1 MASQITMPHAR
12 SIAGQVHLTWYKSTP
27 RFTADSQA
35 GKSDQPWFVRV
46 HRQVEPAFVRGEDYN
61 EYFMLAKL
69 TAGEVVF
76 EGELMPTNGRK
87 FTWVDTSAD
96 FQTTY
101 SYYIEVE
108 GDDTPVGPVP
118 IRHADP
124 EVYWSY
130 DRLLEE
136 LSQLVE
142 RYGSSVPMELDH
154 CGQTGA
160 GRAIPRLRIGQRGP
174 RLALVGLI
182 HPGEAGPELIV
193 GALAQILKRA
203 PELFEHT
210 QILAL
215 PAVNIDARE
224 LQAQGVPWYIR
235 RTITGVDL
243 NRNFPADWD
252 TPALGYGLDSR
263 DPDALTYRGPEPAS
277 AAETQAV
284 MAAMEA
290 SPPDVVISYHAVAS
304 LCSLPALF
312 PVKAKDDA
320 NYVAKCLAVGETFAA
335 GGFADKPFDSRW
347 VRPGCTE
354 GSLPLWVYQRFNVPS
369 LDLEMG
375 ATDTKEVKLAREDRV
390 TRELVATY
398 QGKHADALQS
408 VLGMLAQQPVV

>member
-1 MASQITMPHAR
+1 MASQITMPRAR
-12 SIAGQVHLTWYKSTP
+12 SIAGQVYLAWYKSTP
-27 RFTADSQA
+27 RFTADAQA
-35 GKSDQPWFVRV
+35 GTSDQPWFVRV
-46 HRQVEPAFVRGEDYN
+46 YRQPEPAFVRGEDYD
-61 EYFMLAKL
+61 EYFMTAKL
-69 TAGEVVF
+69 TAREVVF
-76 EGELMPTNGRK
+76 EGELTPSNGRK
-87 FTWVDTSAD
+87 FTWVDDSAE

-108 GDDTPVGPVP
+108 GDDEPVGPVP

-130 DRLLEE
+130 DRLQSE
-136 LSQLVE
+136 LTQLVD
-142 RYGSSVPMELDH
+142 RYGSSVPMVLDH

-160 GRAIPRLRIGQRGP
+160 GRAIPCLRIGARGP

-182 HPGEAGPELIV
+182 HPGESGPELIV
-193 GALAQILKRA
+193 GALGQLLERS
-203 PELFEHT
+203 PELFEHA
-210 QILAL
+210 QVLAL

-224 LQAQGVPWYIR
+224 LQAQGIPWYIR
-235 RTITGVDL
+235 KTITGVDL

-252 TPALGYGLDSR
+252 TPALGYGLDST
-263 DPDALTYRGPEPAS
+263 DPDALTYRGPAPAS

-290 SPPDVVISYHAVAS
+290 SPPDVVVSYHAVAS

-320 NYVAKCLAVGETFAA
+320 TYAERCLAVGEAFAA
-335 GGFADKPFDSRW
+335 GGFADVPFDPRW

-354 GSLPLWVYQRFNVPS
+354 GSLPLWVYQRFNAPS

-375 ATDTKEVKLAREDRV
+375 ATDRNEVEFAKEDRV

-398 QGKHADALQS
+398 QDKHADALRS
-408 VLGMLAQQPVV
+408 VLRMLAQQPVA